1 MMETENAFINCN
13 VEKMVAFFFF
23 NFQVENIRFPQD
35 QGRAK
40 GFGYA
45 EFFDIDQLK
54 NALALNGEV

>member
-1 MMETENAFINCN
+1 
-13 VEKMVAFFFF
+13 
-23 NFQVENIRFPQD
+23 VENIRFPHD

-45 EFFDIDQLK
+45 EFYDIEQLK